1 MAEGNFDINIREEDS
16 YVGEL
21 DSVRLSLDRIISNL
35 RDTLLQISQSAEQV
49 AAGSEQVSSGAVMA
63 VEWATMLLVFPMIT
77 KGLFKNSAAFSTIC
91 SRLSPFSEAWTSCH
105 FFV

>member
-1 MAEGNFDINIREEDS
+1 MGLSIIANKHKGVYAALVE
-16 YVGEL
+16 
-21 DSVRLSLDRIISNL
+21 SVWTARRSKTVNNTNVLCMGGF
-35 RDTLLQISQSAEQV
+35 V
-49 AAGSEQVSSGAVMA
+49 VGAVMA